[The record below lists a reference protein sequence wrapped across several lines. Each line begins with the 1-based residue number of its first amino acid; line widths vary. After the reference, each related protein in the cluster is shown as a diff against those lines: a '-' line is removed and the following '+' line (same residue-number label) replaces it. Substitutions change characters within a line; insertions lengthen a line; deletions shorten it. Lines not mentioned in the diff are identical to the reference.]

1 MARPPSRNPS
11 RPPAAKANATD
22 IARFLG
28 TSRAISRVAERRAR
42 LIFAIDATAS
52 RQPTWDTASHL
63 QQQMFSAGTGAAN
76 LSLQLCYY
84 RGFQEFFA
92 SDWLGDGDTLA
103 TLMRR
108 VHCEGGHTQI
118 ARLLRHAL
126 KEHQAAPLRA
136 LVFIGDAMEENAA
149 TLCQLAGECG
159 LRKLPLF
166 LFQEGHAREVQTC
179 FADMARLSGGAWAR
193 FDSAS
198 AALLAELL
206 GAVARYASGGRAALE
221 NQASKGAKLLLQQLK
236 P

>member
-1 MARPPSRNPS
+1 MARPPSRRAS
-11 RPPAAKANATD
+11 STD

-28 TSRAISRVAERRAR
+28 TSRAISNLAQRKAR

-52 RQPTWDTASHL
+52 RQPTWNTATHL
-63 QQQMFSAGTGAAN
+63 QQDMFRSGSGAAN

-84 RGFQEFFA
+84 RGFHDFFA
-92 SDWLGDGDTLA
+92 SEWLADGDSLA
-103 TLMRR
+103 SLMGR

-126 KEHQAAPLRA
+126 KEHQASPLRA
-136 LVFIGDAMEENAA
+136 LVFIGDALEENAD

-166 LFQEGHAREVQTC
+166 LFQEGHAREVETC
-179 FADMARLSGGAWAR
+179 FRDMAKLSGGAWAR

-221 NQASKGAKLLLQQLK
+221 NQTTKGAKLLLQQLK